1 MLDHEKRRFVLT
13 MLRRLYSRGFTL
25 IELMIT
31 VALLGV
37 LAVLGMPSY
46 QEWMQNTRI
55 RTTAESIQNGLQLA
69 RAEAVKRNARVVF
82 TLAIDSSWTVGCVTP
97 VADNDGDG
105 VADCPAAIQSRSAA
119 EGSSSD
125 IALVLTPD
133 GVNTVTFNSLGQVAP
148 IPAAASFTQVD
159 IDSNALVAEMSRNLR
174 VTLGVGGNT
183 RMCDPN
189 LAATDTR
196 AC

>member
-1 MLDHEKRRFVLT
+1 MLDYEKRRFVLA
-13 MLRRLYSRGFTL
+13 MLSIPYSRGFTL
-25 IELMIT
+25 IELLIT

-55 RTTAESIQNGLQLA
+55 RTTAESIQNGLQVA
-69 RAEAVKRNARVVF
+69 RAEAVKRNAQVVF
-82 TLAIDSSWTVGCVTP
+82 TLAINSGWTVGCVTP

-105 VADCPAAIQSRSAA
+105 VADCPAVIQSRSAA

-125 IALVLTPD
+125 ISLVLTPD

-148 IPAAASFTQVD
+148 APAGASFTQVD
-159 IDSNALVAEMSRNLR
+159 IDSNALAAEMSRNLR

-183 RMCDPN
+183 RMCDPS
-189 LAATDTR
+189 LAETDPR